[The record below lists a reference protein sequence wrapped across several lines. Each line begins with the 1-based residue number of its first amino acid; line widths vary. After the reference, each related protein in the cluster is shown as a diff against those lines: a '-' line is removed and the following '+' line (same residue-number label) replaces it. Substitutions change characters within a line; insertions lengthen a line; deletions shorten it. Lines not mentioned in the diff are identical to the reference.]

1 VDFAEQVRFNV
12 SNSLINGASHMQIGV
27 FIFDTDYSI
36 DISVLARALEDRGF
50 ESLFVPEHTHIP
62 ASRQS
67 LWPGG
72 PDLPKEYWHTHDPFV
87 ALSFAAA
94 ATQKLKIGTGICL
107 LPQRDP
113 FVTAKSVAS
122 LDTLSN
128 GRFIFGLG
136 GGWNKEEM
144 LDHGTEYSERFAIL
158 RERVLAMKQLWTE
171 EEAEF
176 HGEHVS
182 FDKAWAYPKP
192 TQKPHPPI
200 ILGGETDYTLR
211 RVVDY
216 CDGWFP
222 RGRFGFDA
230 AAGIERLRVIAD
242 EAGRDMSTL
251 TVSVFGAPA
260 DQSELDRFRDAGI
273 TRSLIGLPSADQ
285 DVVLKLLDE
294 HAKLLG

>member
-1 VDFAEQVRFNV
+1 
-12 SNSLINGASHMQIGV
+12 MQIGV

-36 DISVLARALEDRGF
+36 DISVLARALEERGF

-67 LWPGG
+67 PWPGG

-144 LDHGTEYSERFAIL
+144 LDHGTEYDERFAIL
-158 RERVLAMKQLWTE
+158 RERVMAMKQLWTE

-176 HGEHVS
+176 HGEHVN

-200 ILGGETDYTLR
+200 VLGGETDYTLR

-230 AAGIERLRVIAD
+230 AAGIDRLRVIAD

-251 TVSVFGAPA
+251 SVSVFGAPA
-260 DQSELDRFRDAGI
+260 DQGELDRFRDAGI
-273 TRSLIGLPSADQ
+273 TRSLIGLPSASQ
-285 DVVLKLLDE
+285 DVVLGLLDE
-294 HAKLLG
+294 HAKLLS